1 MNDLGK
7 YSSVMEGDSD
17 RLSGSLSK
25 MRNGVAA
32 TAEQLAR
39 ERGQLLSSA
48 DTSRSMSRSELM
60 EMAAAFQKNL
70 GATESGLQGEMGR
83 AMGISQED
91 QQKMIEHANALKAAM
106 ERGDKV
112 AVAKAE
118 NAMRALV
125 NKCNDELARASK
137 EAGNDMISLK
147 DGQKRWQDA
156 QADIGSKLS
165 LAQKHMRNAEDDI
178 EASLHSEQEREGIA
192 DKRLANGLTTLGE
205 ETDGVGHKA
214 SNAIQMEGSK
224 LDQQAKMA
232 GVSINSGIQQL
243 ETNLKSG
250 FQNQE
255 FNDNGLARAVGRAMQ
270 GVEDVQNSAGM
281 DEKYTQH
288 AMNELH
294 AILDSEKDSL
304 GKNSKYLKSYMGR
317 TAAQM
322 LHLLGQLVK
331 KTMSSAHHI
340 HKETGLADA
349 TADIF
354 KHEVDHVMGG
364 EVMQT
369 LMKIGRMDDLALRT
383 ADDNEK
389 LTYWMEDFEKE
400 APVWRAGVDAVVG
413 EEKEALRVQDEENR
427 KAEEEQLAN
436 AARQAA
442 GIEGQMR
449 GAMGAMGGANVGN
462 IEGDFEKNA
471 AMIANLN
478 KQNSE
483 RDGVMLGGLQAGQ
496 QDANNAAE
504 ANLQKNGA
512 ALSDV
517 QNAVRAGQADAAH
530 LQEVLDQTVQRQND
544 MVEAEKKRIEARAKS
559 FSNQLTGGSMA
570 ETDSA
575 SEQEQVKD
583 LLSQAHELQEQHTK
597 LDERHQQA
605 GETIAHL
612 FNKIGNAL
620 AVTDKGKEA
629 SLLQYVQ

>member
-1 MNDLGK
+1 
-7 YSSVMEGDSD
+7 
-17 RLSGSLSK
+17 
-25 MRNGVAA
+25 
-32 TAEQLAR
+32 
-39 ERGQLLSSA
+39 
-48 DTSRSMSRSELM
+48 
-60 EMAAAFQKNL
+60 
-70 GATESGLQGEMGR
+70 MGR

-205 ETDGVGHKA
+205 ETDGIGHKA

-294 AILDSEKDSL
+294 AILDSEKESL
-304 GKNSKYLKSYMGR
+304 GKNS
-317 TAAQM
+317 
-322 LHLLGQLVK
+322 
-331 KTMSSAHHI
+331 
-340 HKETGLADA
+340 
-349 TADIF
+349 
-354 KHEVDHVMGG
+354 
-364 EVMQT
+364 
-369 LMKIGRMDDLALRT
+369 
-383 ADDNEK
+383 
-389 LTYWMEDFEKE
+389 
-400 APVWRAGVDAVVG
+400 
-413 EEKEALRVQDEENR
+413 
-427 KAEEEQLAN
+427 
-436 AARQAA
+436 
-442 GIEGQMR
+442 
-449 GAMGAMGGANVGN
+449 
-462 IEGDFEKNA
+462 
-471 AMIANLN
+471 
-478 KQNSE
+478 
-483 RDGVMLGGLQAGQ
+483 
-496 QDANNAAE
+496 
-504 ANLQKNGA
+504 
-512 ALSDV
+512 
-517 QNAVRAGQADAAH
+517 
-530 LQEVLDQTVQRQND
+530 
-544 MVEAEKKRIEARAKS
+544 
-559 FSNQLTGGSMA
+559 
-570 ETDSA
+570 
-575 SEQEQVKD
+575 
-583 LLSQAHELQEQHTK
+583 
-597 LDERHQQA
+597 
-605 GETIAHL
+605 
-612 FNKIGNAL
+612 
-620 AVTDKGKEA
+620 
-629 SLLQYVQ
+629 